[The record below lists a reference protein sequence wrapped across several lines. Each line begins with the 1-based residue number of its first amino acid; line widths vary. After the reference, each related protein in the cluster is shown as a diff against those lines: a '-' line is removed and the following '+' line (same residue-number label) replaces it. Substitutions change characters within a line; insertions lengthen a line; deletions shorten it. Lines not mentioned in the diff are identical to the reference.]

1 MNHVLNF
8 NNWTKLNENIDPKL
22 LGFAQYVVGN
32 ILKAF
37 SPDSITDFTDEQL
50 ILDVLKKIDSQE
62 KYNAVLELVKTSS
75 AVKSKFPGKRFDTVI
90 SLIETDFVDQAA
102 EGTGNPVHGF
112 DKEWLEKYEAILF
125 KFNNAEHFSVS
136 VSSNG

>member
-8 NNWTKLNENIDPKL
+8 NKWAKLNENVDPKL

-75 AVKSKFPGKRFDTVI
+75 AVKSKFPGKKFTTVI
-90 SLIETDFVDQAA
+90 SLIETDFVKQAQ

-112 DKEWLEKYEAILF
+112 DKEWLEKYQAILL
-125 KFNNAEHFSVS
+125 KFNDAENFSVS
-136 VSSNG
+136 FAS